1 MIHTT
6 RRTRTIL
13 VNLGALLLATG
24 ILVLLYRDSTEF
36 GNFVA
41 AAFGLSLLLGAIV
54 DRLERHRPPLG
65 TVVAAVSFAL
75 ACHTYLIGDLID
87 RSAIREAGM
96 LIGYAALFGLSLTG
110 LRLLRRRP

>member
-1 MIHTT
+1 MTHTT

-13 VNLGALLLATG
+13 ANLGALLLAAG
-24 ILVLLYRDSTEF
+24 FLVLLYRDSTEF
-36 GNFVA
+36 GTFVA

-65 TVVAAVSFAL
+65 TVVAAVSFGL

-87 RSAIREAGM
+87 RTAIREAGM
-96 LIGYAALFGLSLTG
+96 LIGYAALVGLGLTV
-110 LRLLRRRP
+110 LRLLRRRS